1 MFFQL
6 EFDKFA
12 TIFRLFLLLE
22 LEKSELLATINFR
35 ILQKTCNHLFF
46 VACDYFFSVCV
57 TCDAYLWG
65 CILYFSVGISM
76 RKRERGVAT

>member
-46 VACDYFFSVCV
+46 LLRVTTFFLFVSLVML
-57 TCDAYLWG
+57 TCGAVFYTLVWV
-65 CILYFSVGISM
+65 S
-76 RKRERGVAT
+76 A

>member
-46 VACDYFFSVCV
+46 WLRVTTFFLFVSLVML
-57 TCDAYLWG
+57 TCGAVFYTLVWV
-65 CILYFSVGISM
+65 S
-76 RKRERGVAT
+76 A